1 MGSYNGVKLCDFIG
15 TYLLSQLCTIKS
27 KNNCWF
33 YRDGGL
39 IIQEYINGQQ
49 IYQLRK
55 KIVKIFK
62 ENSFKTHTEKNL
74 KIVDFLDLAFNLIN
88 SSYKLYKKCNT
99 HYCILTEIKK
109 PSPKDNKKNY
119 QNQST
124 TDYIS
129 CIKNRISN
137 SIKKQF
143 I

>member
-1 MGSYNGVKLCDFIG
+1 MKLCEFIG
-15 TYLLSQLCTIKS
+15 IYLLLQLCTIKS